1 MSNLEEADFE
11 SDGGDDV
18 DEVEDVISFQPIE
31 RVSRYGRKSTA
42 LRRYNDIN
50 YFFEGCCVV
59 RTCCNRQGVNH
70 SFFARKKIAVW
81 AISWHAQIW

>member
-1 MSNLEEADFE
+1 MSDLEEADFE

-42 LRRYNDIN
+42 LRRYN
-50 YFFEGCCVV
+50 
-59 RTCCNRQGVNH
+59 
-70 SFFARKKIAVW
+70 A
-81 AISWHAQIW
+81 